1 MSNIV
6 YIIGT
11 NGVGKTSTA
20 RALLGE
26 CTPGVPCGP
35 SVVSVSR
42 DFVAVGN
49 YRAGLAVSG
58 ADQITR
64 CKDIFRTI
72 SAAADSF
79 PGRAVLSEGM
89 VFTGAFVLF
98 LDDLQGKGHKC
109 FVFLLHTGIGEAVRR
124 VIHRNGRI
132 PDVRGML
139 SKVRSHSRILETAS
153 LLGIKCVR
161 IDTTRRTPEQCAEA
175 IRRIVGL

>member
-98 LDDLQGKGHKC
+98 LDDLQGKGHKG

-132 PDVRGML
+132 PGVKRML
-139 SKVRSHSRILETAS
+139 SKANQHSNALNNAAA
-153 LLGIKCVR
+153 LGIKCVR

>member
-20 RALLGE
+20 RALPGE
-26 CTPGVPCGP
+26 CQAAVPCGP

-49 YRAGLAVSG
+49 YRAGSAVSG
-58 ADQITR
+58 ADTITSS
-64 CKDIFRTI
+64 KDIFRTL
-72 SAAADSF
+72 SAAAVSF

-89 VFTGAFVLF
+89 VFTGAFAVF
-98 LDDLQGKGHKC
+98 LCGLQEKGHKC

-124 VIHRNGRI
+124 VIHRSGKI
-132 PDVRGML
+132 PGVKRML
-139 SKVRSHSRILETAS
+139 SKANQHSNALKNAAA
-153 LLGIKCVR
+153 LGVKCVR
-161 IDTTRRTPEQCAEA
+161 IDTTRRTPEQCAEV
-175 IRRIVGL
+175 IRRIVGV

>member
-58 ADQITR
+58 ADKITR

-89 VFTGAFVLF
+89 VFTGAFVMF
-98 LDDLQGKGHKC
+98 LYDLQGKGHKC

-132 PDVRGML
+132 PGVKSML
-139 SKVRSHSRILETAS
+139 SKSNQHSNALKNAAA
-153 LLGIKCVR
+153 LGIKCVR

>member
-26 CTPGVPCGP
+26 CTPDVPCGP
-35 SVVSVSR
+35 SVVSVGR
-42 DFVAVGN
+42 EFVAVGN
-49 YRAGLAVSG
+49 YRVGAVTSG
-58 ADQITR
+58 ADCIKR
-64 CKDIFRTI
+64 SKDIFRTI

-98 LDDLQGKGHKC
+98 LCGLQEKGHKC

-124 VIHRNGRI
+124 VIHRSGKI
-132 PDVRGML
+132 PGVKSML
-139 SKVRSHSRILETAS
+139 SKANQHSNALNNAAA
-153 LLGIKCVR
+153 LGIKCVR

>member
-26 CTPGVPCGP
+26 YQAAVPCG
-35 SVVSVSR
+35 SAVVSVSR

-49 YRAGLAVSG
+49 YRTGAVTTG
-58 ADQITR
+58 ADSIKSS
-64 CKDIFRTI
+64 KDIFRTL
-72 SAAADSF
+72 SAAAVSF
-79 PGRAVLSEGM
+79 PGRTVLAEGVVCSGTIAM
-89 VFTGAFVLF
+89 F

-124 VIHRNGRI
+124 VIRRSGRI
-132 PDVRGML
+132 PDVKGML
-139 SKVRSHSRILETAS
+139 SKVNSHSRILEAAAA
-153 LLGIKCVR
+153 LGIKCVR
-161 IDTTRRTPEQCAEA
+161 IDTTRRTPEQCAEV
-175 IRRIVGL
+175 IRRIVGV

>member
-1 MSNIV
+1 MSNVV

-26 CTPGVPCGP
+26 CTPDVPCGP
-35 SVVSVSR
+35 SVVSVGR
-42 DFVAVGN
+42 EFVAVGN
-49 YRAGLAVSG
+49 YRVGAVTSG
-58 ADQITR
+58 ADCIKR
-64 CKDIFRTI
+64 SKDIFRTI

-89 VFTGAFVLF
+89 VFTGAFVVF
-98 LDDLQGKGHKC
+98 LYGLQEKGHKC

-132 PDVRGML
+132 PGVKSML
-139 SKVRSHSRILETAS
+139 SKANQHSNALKNAAA
-153 LLGIKCVR
+153 LGIKSVR

>member
-1 MSNIV
+1 MSNVV

-26 CTPGVPCGP
+26 CTPDVPCGP
-35 SVVSVSR
+35 SVVSVGR
-42 DFVAVGN
+42 EFVAVGN
-49 YRAGLAVSG
+49 YRVGAVTSG
-58 ADQITR
+58 ADCIKR
-64 CKDIFRTI
+64 SKDIFRTI

-79 PGRAVLSEGM
+79 PGMSVLCEGVVCTCTLAM
-89 VFTGAFVLF
+89 F

-132 PDVRGML
+132 PDVKGML

-153 LLGIKCVR
+153 LLGIKSVS

>member
-72 SAAADSF
+72 RAAADSF

-89 VFTGAFVLF
+89 VFTGAFVVF
-98 LDDLQGKGHKC
+98 LYGLQEKGHKC

-161 IDTTRRTPEQCAEA
+161 IDTTRRTPEQCADA
-175 IRRIVGL
+175 IRRIVCL